1 MGLLAPACFHHV
13 IVSGEDFDITYC
25 SESNKKAVYVPVMRY
40 LYYIAAVVVSVN
52 PVSYTHLTL
61 PTKRIV

>member
-52 PVSYTHLTL
+52 
-61 PTKRIV
+61 R

>member
-1 MGLLAPACFHHV
+1 MIKNPFNN
-13 IVSGEDFDITYC
+13 
-25 SESNKKAVYVPVMRY
+25 SNYTQGWLKIFRTGANNSMKAIGYNN
-40 LYYIAAVVVSVN
+40 VSVN